1 MIAIETYAHVSTPE
15 KEECLGVFRV
25 GRYKRTRDLAIYRL
39 PGDVWRMTKN
49 NIEVKIKA
57 A

>member
-15 KEECLGVFRV
+15 KEECLGVFII
-25 GRYKRTRDLAIYRL
+25 GKYKRKRDRALYRL

-49 NIEVKIKA
+49 NKEVKLK
-57 A
+57 